1 MYLQAPQHNHRRE
14 LDHEWESDLELSQGE
29 SDDDWSEV
37 QEMRAARKTCA
48 VPGGCQAVHKVKR
61 KSSSSSGGKG
71 LSKKPLREL
80 DSLENQANPNAAAMG
95 PPSEVTK
102 NNLSEPHSAPLNSQC
117 CSCSQIP
124 VCKTEECACKAVGA
138 LCRPECQ
145 CKFERCENRG
155 EAHLG
160 LLSQGD
166 VVPFERSPPMRQ
178 GVERR
183 LSLVGILDEVE
194 AGARRAERA
203 MVAQAAALLE
213 TACKE
218 VIMNIDERQQQEDL
232 APEGGPKLHPRRPL
246 SDLGNIQVHLQYLSA
261 PLFFFTICDCRQIS
275 VCNDFLV
282 VLT

>member
-1 MYLQAPQHNHRRE
+1 
-14 LDHEWESDLELSQGE
+14 
-29 SDDDWSEV
+29 
-37 QEMRAARKTCA
+37 
-48 VPGGCQAVHKVKR
+48 
-61 KSSSSSGGKG
+61 
-71 LSKKPLREL
+71 
-80 DSLENQANPNAAAMG
+80 
-95 PPSEVTK
+95 
-102 NNLSEPHSAPLNSQC
+102 
-117 CSCSQIP
+117 
-124 VCKTEECACKAVGA
+124 
-138 LCRPECQ
+138 
-145 CKFERCENRG
+145 
-155 EAHLG
+155 LG

-166 VVPFERSPPMRQ
+166 VVPFESSPPMRQ
-178 GVERR
+178 GAERR

-218 VIMNIDERQQQEDL
+218 VMMNIDERQQQEDL
-232 APEGGPKLHPRRPL
+232 APEGGRKLHPRRPL

>member
-1 MYLQAPQHNHRRE
+1 M
-14 LDHEWESDLELSQGE
+14 ELSQGE

-37 QEMRAARKTCA
+37 QEMRARKTCA

-71 LSKKPLREL
+71 VSKKPLREL
-80 DSLENQANPNAAAMG
+80 DSLGNQANPNAAAMG

-124 VCKTEECACKAVGA
+124 VCKTKKCACKAVGA
-138 LCRPECQ
+138 LCRRECQ
-145 CKFERCENRG
+145 CKFERCANRG

-166 VVPFERSPPMRQ
+166 VVPFESSPPMRQ
-178 GVERR
+178 GAERR

-218 VIMNIDERQQQEDL
+218 VIMNSDERQQQEDL
-232 APEGGPKLHPRRPL
+232 AREGGPKLHPRLPL
-246 SDLGNIQVHLQYLSA
+246 SDLGNIQVHLHYLSA

>member
-1 MYLQAPQHNHRRE
+1 M
-14 LDHEWESDLELSQGE
+14 ELSQGE

-37 QEMRAARKTCA
+37 QEMHAACKTCA

-71 LSKKPLREL
+71 VSKKPLREL

-95 PPSEVTK
+95 PPSEVTR

-124 VCKTEECACKAVGA
+124 VCKTKKCACKAVGA

-145 CKFERCENRG
+145 CKLERCANRG

-166 VVPFERSPPMRQ
+166 VVPFESSPPMRQ
-178 GVERR
+178 GAERR

-218 VIMNIDERQQQEDL
+218 VMMNIDERQQQEDL
-232 APEGGPKLHPRRPL
+232 APEGGRKLHPRRPL

>member
-1 MYLQAPQHNHRRE
+1 
-14 LDHEWESDLELSQGE
+14 LELSQGE

-37 QEMRAARKTCA
+37 QEMRAACKTCA

-71 LSKKPLREL
+71 VSKKPLREL

-124 VCKTEECACKAVGA
+124 VCKTKKCACKAVGA

-145 CKFERCENRG
+145 CKFERCANQG

-166 VVPFERSPPMRQ
+166 VVPFESSPPMRQ
-178 GVERR
+178 GAERR

-232 APEGGPKLHPRRPL
+232 APEGGRKLHPRRPL